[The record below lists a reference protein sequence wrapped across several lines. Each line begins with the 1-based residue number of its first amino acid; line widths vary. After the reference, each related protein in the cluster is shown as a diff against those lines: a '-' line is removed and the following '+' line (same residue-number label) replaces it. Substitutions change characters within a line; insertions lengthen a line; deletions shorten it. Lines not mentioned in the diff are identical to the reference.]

1 VPDPSPVTL
10 GVGEALDLLGSG
22 LAVDDVGPLLGIPLL
37 AVDLGAPG
45 DLHTLATLT
54 RDLPCVVVGIDTGS
68 NDATTVVRRN
78 DAQEGFDVLL
88 TPTDAPRPWVEVPEP
103 QGALSSLSRAVD
115 SSPLAALCL
124 VQLLRC
130 TEAMSIPDALAAE
143 SWIYSMLQAGP
154 AFARWLSGRPRKT
167 DPIERASPVLVERS
181 GSRLHVRL
189 NRPHVRNALS
199 AAMRDALI
207 DALRT
212 VVADPTITEVVLSG
226 NGPSFC
232 SGGDLA
238 EFGSAPDP
246 ATAHA
251 VRVTRSAGAWLA
263 RCAERVTAEVH
274 GACIGAGIE
283 LPAFAGRIRAAPDA
297 RFSLPEVAMG
307 LIPGAGGTASIT
319 RRVGRQRAVY
329 LALSGAQLPVET
341 AHRWG
346 LVDEIG
352 EIGEIGEIPGG

>member
-1 VPDPSPVTL
+1 MPDPPPVAL

-37 AVDLGAPG
+37 VVDLEAPG
-45 DLHTLATLT
+45 DLRALAALT
-54 RDLPCVVVGIDTGS
+54 RNLPCVVAGIEPGS
-68 NDATTVVRRN
+68 ADAVAAVRRVE
-78 DAQEGFDVLL
+78 AEEGFDVLL
-88 TPTDAPRPWVEVPEP
+88 TPSDAPRPWVEVPDP
-103 QGALSSLSRAVD
+103 PAALSSLSRAVG

-154 AFARWLSGRPRKT
+154 AFARWLSERPHKA
-167 DPIERASPVLVERS
+167 DPIESTPPVLVGRS
-181 GSRLHVRL
+181 GSRLDIRL
-189 NRPHVRNALS
+189 NRPHVRNALN

-207 DALRT
+207 DALRM
-212 VVADPTITEVVLSG
+212 VVADPTIVEAVLAG

-238 EFGSAPDP
+238 EFGTSPDP

-263 RCAERVTAEVH
+263 RCADRVTVEVH

-283 LPAFAGRIRAAPDA
+283 LPAFAGRVLAAPDA

-319 RRVGRQRAVY
+319 RRVGRHRAAY
-329 LALSGAQLPVET
+329 LALSSAPLPVET
-341 AHRWG
+341 ARRWG
-346 LVDEIG
+346 LVDEIR
-352 EIGEIGEIPGG
+352 EIREIREV

>member
-1 VPDPSPVTL
+1 MPDPPPVTL

-22 LAVDDVGPLLGIPLL
+22 LAVDDVGPLLGLPLL
-37 AVDLGAPG
+37 AVELDSPG
-45 DLHTLATLT
+45 DLRALATLT
-54 RDLPCVVVGIDTGS
+54 RDLPCVVVGVDRGTTDAATVLRRTG
-68 NDATTVVRRN
+68 AE
-78 DAQEGFDVLL
+78 EGFDVLL
-88 TPTDAPRPWVEVPEP
+88 TPSDAPRPWVEVPDP
-103 QGALSSLSRAVD
+103 PGVLSSLSRAVG

-130 TEAMSIPDALAAE
+130 TEAMTIPDALAAE

-154 AFARWLSGRPRKT
+154 AFARWLSERPHKAG
-167 DPIERASPVLVERS
+167 PIESTPPVLVERS
-181 GSRLHVRL
+181 GSRLDIRL
-189 NRPHVRNALS
+189 NRPQVRNAFN

-207 DALRT
+207 DALRM
-212 VVADPTITEVVLSG
+212 VVADPTIVEAVLAG

-238 EFGSAPDP
+238 EFGSSPDP

-263 RCAERVTAEVH
+263 RCAERVTVEVH

-283 LPAFAGRIRAAPDA
+283 VPAFAGRVRSAPDA

-319 RRVGRQRAVY
+319 RRVGRQRAAY
-329 LALSGAQLPVET
+329 LALSGARLPAET
-341 AHRWG
+341 AYRWG

-352 EIGEIGEIPGG
+352 EIPGL

>member
-1 VPDPSPVTL
+1 MPAPPATL
-10 GVGEALDLLGSG
+10 GIGEALDLLGNG
-22 LAVDDVGPLLGIPLL
+22 LAVDEVGPLIGLPLL
-37 AVDLGAPG
+37 VVELDTSG
-45 DLHTLATLT
+45 DLHTLAALT
-54 RDLPCVVVGIDTGS
+54 RDLPCVVVGIDPGSADTG
-68 NDATTVVRRN
+68 AAVRRS
-78 DAQEGFDVLL
+78 DAMEGFDVLL
-88 TPTDAPRPWVEVPEP
+88 TPTDAPRPWVEVPDPSE
-103 QGALSSLSRAVD
+103 AISHLRRAVE

-154 AFARWLSGRPRKT
+154 GFARWLSERPHKP
-167 DPIERASPVLVERS
+167 DPIEGAQPLLLERS
-181 GSRLHVRL
+181 GSRLDIRL
-189 NRPHVRNALS
+189 NRPHVRNAFS

-207 DALRT
+207 EALRV
-212 VVADPTITEVVLSG
+212 VVADPAITDVRLSG
-226 NGPSFC
+226 SGPSFC

-263 RCAERVTAEVH
+263 RCAGRVTAEVH

-283 LPAFAGRIRAAPDA
+283 LPAFAAHVRAAPDA

-307 LIPGAGGTASIT
+307 LIPGAGGTVSIT
-319 RRVGRQRAVY
+319 RRIGRQRASY
-329 LALSGAQLPVET
+329 LALSGASLPVVA

-352 EIGEIGEIPGG
+352 ELPGS